1 MRVTINQ
8 IIDAGAGVTRMWF
21 FQKLQPCGSVVD
33 GFYANA
39 YDTDQIKEVIKA
51 RMDYQ
56 KRNYNLAKKHLDTFL
71 INCQRVLGAIEKLEE
86 NP

>member
-21 FQKLQPCGSVVD
+21 FQKLQPCGSIVD
-33 GFYANA
+33 GCYANT
-39 YDTDQIKEVIKA
+39 YDTDQIKTVIHG
-51 RMDYQ
+51 RIEHQ
-56 KRNYNLAKKHLDTFL
+56 KHNYNLAKKHLDTFL
-71 INCQRVLGAIEKLEE
+71 KNCEKVLKAIERLEG

>member
-21 FQKLQPCGSVVD
+21 FHKLQPCGSIVD
-33 GFYANA
+33 GCYANA

-71 INCQRVLGAIEKLEE
+71 RNCQKVLSAIEKLEG